1 MKQAK
6 AQAQAFISV
15 VVLLAG
21 SAAFPVVAADPAE
34 SVKTI
39 STVEH
44 LGGGWLRPNPVSAA
58 GSLIRDISTGI
69 IPGERW

>member
-44 LGGGWLRPNPVSAA
+44 LGGWLRPNPVSAA